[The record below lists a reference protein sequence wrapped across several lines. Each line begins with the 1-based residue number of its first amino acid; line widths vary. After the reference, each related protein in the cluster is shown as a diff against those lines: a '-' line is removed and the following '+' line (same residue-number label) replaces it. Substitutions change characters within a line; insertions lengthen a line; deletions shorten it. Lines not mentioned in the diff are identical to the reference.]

1 MALDQVDQ
9 AIISQALVAAAKEMG
24 IKLVRSAYSPIVREA
39 NDCSAAL
46 LDVEGNVVSQAELIP
61 MQLGPI
67 GTTFRPCAEL
77 HPPQTLEPGDFYINN
92 DPYHGGQ
99 HVPDVF
105 IFSPIFFG
113 DRLVGFSAT
122 VAHHLD
128 LGGGAPGLNMAAGD
142 VHQEGL
148 IFPPSRYNV
157 NRDWNG
163 GPLERLVRANVRV
176 PEKTIGDCNAQF
188 AANGVGARRV
198 IELCEKFGADKVTEA
213 MSALLDYSEQRMR
226 AAIAQAPDGVYHG
239 EDQLDSDGV
248 NDEPLVVRARVEI
261 AGDAVTVD
269 YEGTCDQVRTNVNC
283 PFASTIAAGLSCVKS
298 VLTSPDI
305 PFNEGSKR
313 PIDIVAPYGSL
324 LNPRPPAPVRA
335 RMLSAYRAYNA
346 VMKALAQAVPE
357 KVMAA
362 GFDTTH
368 STCLSHLDEHGYSI
382 YLEIFGGG
390 YGASAVDDGC
400 DAVDSPL
407 SNCSN
412 IPIEAIDMEHGFFRV
427 VEYALVQ
434 GSGGNGEYRGGP
446 RDAARVRGAGRRRG
460 VPVLLRPVHD
470 SARGPV
476 RRGGR
481 RRRVHLRAEGQ
492 REDHARLQDELCP
505 CEGRPAGDEH
515 RRRCGLR
522 RSSEPSAGTTRL
534 GRGER
539 RARDTIVRTSGPAHR
554 RDLREHGIRW
564 PTGRGAIARRIENV
578 FLAADRSSRLRF
590 QRARSGQGSG
600 GLRTPPDRTARNTRH
615 LAMADGFGQGHVVGL
630 WSDIILLTH

>member
-9 AIISQALVAAAKEMG
+9 AIISQALIAAAKEMG

-46 LDVEGNVVSQAELIP
+46 LDVDGNVVSQAELIP

-67 GTTFRPCAEL
+67 GTTFRPCAQL
-77 HPPQTLEPGDFYINN
+77 FPPETLEPGDFYINN

-105 IFSPIFFG
+105 IFSPVFFG
-113 DRLVGFSAT
+113 GRLVGFSAT

-157 NRDWNG
+157 DRDWNG

-198 IELCEKFGADKVTEA
+198 IELCEKFGADTVMEA

-226 AAIAQAPDGVYHG
+226 AAIAEAPDGVYHG

-261 AGDAVTVD
+261 AGDSVAVD

-283 PFASTIAAGLSCVKS
+283 PFASTIAAGLSCIKS

-357 KVMAA
+357 QVMAA

-368 STCLSHLDEHGYSI
+368 STCLSHLDERGYSI

-390 YGASAVDDGC
+390 YGASAIADGC

-412 IPIEAIDMEHGFFRV
+412 IPVEAIDMEHGFFRV
-427 VEYALVQ
+427 VEYALVRD
-434 GSGGNGEYRGGP
+434 SGGNGEYRGGLGMRRVYEVLEDGVEYQSYSDRFTIP
-446 RDAARVRGAGRRRG
+446 PEGLFGGEDGGAAFTCVLRGNEKIMLGSKTSFRLAKGDRLVMSTGGGAGYGDPSGRSAERLGSDREDRTVAAR
-460 VPVLLRPVHD
+460 
-470 SARGPV
+470 
-476 RRGGR
+476 
-481 RRRVHLRAEGQ
+481 
-492 REDHARLQDELCP
+492 
-505 CEGRPAGDEH
+505 
-515 RRRCGLR
+515 
-522 RSSEPSAGTTRL
+522 
-534 GRGER
+534 
-539 RARDTIVRTSGPAHR
+539 
-554 RDLREHGIRW
+554 
-564 PTGRGAIARRIENV
+564 
-578 FLAADRSSRLRF
+578 
-590 QRARSGQGSG
+590 
-600 GLRTPPDRTARNTRH
+600 
-615 LAMADGFGQGHVVGL
+615 
-630 WSDIILLTH
+630 

>member
-1 MALDQVDQ
+1 MALDRVDQ

-46 LDVEGNVVSQAELIP
+46 LDAAGNVVSQAELIP

-77 HPPQTLEPGDFYINN
+77 HPPETLEPGDFYINN

-99 HVPDVF
+99 HVPDIF
-105 IFSPIFFG
+105 IFTPIFFRA
-113 DRLVGFSAT
+113 RLVGFSAT

-198 IELCEKFGADKVTEA
+198 TELCEKFGADAVTEA
-213 MSALLDYSEQRMR
+213 MAALLDYSEQRMR
-226 AAIAQAPDGVYHG
+226 AAIGAAPDGVYHG
-239 EDQLDSDGV
+239 EDQLDGDGV

-261 AGDAVTVD
+261 AGDSVSVD
-269 YEGTCDQVRTNVNC
+269 YAGTCDQVRTNVNC
-283 PFASTIAAGLSCVKS
+283 PFASTIAAGLSCIKS

-313 PIDIVAPYGSL
+313 PVSIAAPMGSM

-346 VMKALAQAVPE
+346 VMKALAEAVPE
-357 KVMAA
+357 RVMAA
-362 GFDTTH
+362 GFDSTH
-368 STCLSHLDEHGYSI
+368 ATCLSHLGEGGYGI

-390 YGASAVDDGC
+390 YGASALGDGC

-412 IPIEAIDMEHGFFRV
+412 IPIEAIDMEHRFFRV
-427 VEYALVQ
+427 VEYALVP
-434 GSGGNGEYRGGP
+434 GSGGGGEQRGGLGIRRVYEVLADDVEYQSYSDRFTIP
-446 RDAARVRGAGRRRG
+446 PEGLFGGEDGGAASVCVLRGNERIALGSKTSFRLAKGDLVVMSTGGGAGYGEAGRRS
-460 VPVLLRPVHD
+460 PE
-470 SARGPV
+470 
-476 RRGGR
+476 
-481 RRRVHLRAEGQ
+481 RA
-492 REDHARLQDELCP
+492 
-505 CEGRPAGDEH
+505 
-515 RRRCGLR
+515 
-522 RSSEPSAGTTRL
+522 
-534 GRGER
+534 
-539 RARDTIVRTSGPAHR
+539 ARD
-554 RDLREHGIRW
+554 RDD
-564 PTGRGAIARRIENV
+564 GA
-578 FLAADRSSRLRF
+578 LA
-590 QRARSGQGSG
+590 
-600 GLRTPPDRTARNTRH
+600 PP
-615 LAMADGFGQGHVVGL
+615 
-630 WSDIILLTH
+630 

>member
-67 GTTFRPCAEL
+67 GTTFRPCAAL
-77 HPPQTLEPGDFYINN
+77 YPPETLEPGDFYINN

-99 HVPDVF
+99 HVPDIF
-105 IFSPIFFG
+105 IFTPIFFG
-113 DRLVGFSAT
+113 PRLVGFSAT

-163 GPLERLVRANVRV
+163 GSFERLVRANVRV

-188 AANGVGARRV
+188 AANAVGARRV
-198 IELCEKFGADKVTEA
+198 IELCEKFGADAVTEA
-213 MSALLDYSEQRMR
+213 MAGLLDYVEQRMR
-226 AAIAQAPDGVYHG
+226 AAIAAAPDGVYRG
-239 EDQLDSDGV
+239 EDQLDSDGE

-261 AGDAVTVD
+261 ARDTVSVD

-283 PFASTIAAGLSCVKS
+283 PFASTIAAGLSCIKS

-305 PFNEGSKR
+305 PFNEGAKR
-313 PIDIVAPYGSL
+313 PIAITAPYGSL

-335 RMLSAYRAYNA
+335 RMLSSYRAYNA
-346 VMKALAQAVPE
+346 VMKALAEAVPDR
-357 KVMAA
+357 VMAA
-362 GFDTTH
+362 GFDSTH
-368 STCLSHLDEHGYSI
+368 ATCLSHLGERGYSI

-390 YGASAVDDGC
+390 YGASALGDGC

-427 VEYALVQ
+427 AEYALVA
-434 GSGGNGEYRGGP
+434 GSGGAGEYRGGLGIRRVYEVLADDVEYQSYSDRFTIP
-446 RDAARVRGAGRRRG
+446 PEGLFGGDDGGAAFV
-460 VPVLLRPVHD
+460 
-470 SARGPV
+470 SV
-476 RRGGR
+476 RRGNEKFELGSKASFR
-481 RRRVHLRAEGQ
+481 LAKGDRVVMSTG
-492 REDHARLQDELCP
+492 
-505 CEGRPAGDEH
+505 GGAGYGDVA
-515 RRRCGLR
+515 R
-522 RSSEPSAGTTRL
+522 RSPQRIAQDREAG
-534 GRGER
+534 
-539 RARDTIVRTSGPAHR
+539 
-554 RDLREHGIRW
+554 
-564 PTGRGAIARRIENV
+564 
-578 FLAADRSSRLRF
+578 
-590 QRARSGQGSG
+590 
-600 GLRTPPDRTARNTRH
+600 
-615 LAMADGFGQGHVVGL
+615 VVGP
-630 WSDIILLTH
+630 

>member
-1 MALDQVDQ
+1 MALDQIEL
-9 AIISQALVAAAKEMG
+9 AIISQALIAAAKEMG

-67 GTTFRPCAEL
+67 GITFRPCAEL
-77 HPPQTLEPGDFYINN
+77 YPLGTLEPGDFYINN
-92 DPYHGGQ
+92 DPFQGGQ

-105 IFSPIFFG
+105 IFSPIFF
-113 DRLVGFSAT
+113 DTRLVGFSAT

-163 GPLERLVRANVRV
+163 GPFERLVRANVRV

-198 IELCEKFGADKVTEA
+198 IELCEKFGADAVMEA

-226 AAIAQAPDGVYHG
+226 AAIAAAPDGVYHG
-239 EDQLDSDGV
+239 EDQFDGDGV

-261 AGDAVTVD
+261 AGDTVSVD
-269 YEGTCDQVRTNVNC
+269 YEGTCGQVRTNVNC

-305 PFNEGSKR
+305 PFNEGAKR
-313 PIDIVAPYGSL
+313 PIHIAAPYGSL

-346 VMKALAQAVPE
+346 VMKALAKAVPDQ
-357 KVMAA
+357 VMAA

-368 STCLSHLDEHGYSI
+368 STCLSRLDERGYGI

-390 YGASAVDDGC
+390 YGGSALGDGC

-412 IPIEAIDMEHGFFRV
+412 IPIEAIDMEHDFFRM
-427 VEYALVQ
+427 VEYALVSD
-434 GSGGNGEYRGGP
+434 SGGQGEHRGGLGMRRVYEVLADDVEYQSYSDRFAIP
-446 RDAARVRGAGRRRG
+446 PEGLFGGEEGGAAFTCVLRGNEKIMLGSKTSFRLAKGDRLVMSTGGGAGYGRPERRSPARVASDHESGA
-460 VPVLLRPVHD
+460 V
-470 SARGPV
+470 
-476 RRGGR
+476 
-481 RRRVHLRAEGQ
+481 
-492 REDHARLQDELCP
+492 
-505 CEGRPAGDEH
+505 
-515 RRRCGLR
+515 
-522 RSSEPSAGTTRL
+522 
-534 GRGER
+534 
-539 RARDTIVRTSGPAHR
+539 
-554 RDLREHGIRW
+554 
-564 PTGRGAIARRIENV
+564 
-578 FLAADRSSRLRF
+578 
-590 QRARSGQGSG
+590 
-600 GLRTPPDRTARNTRH
+600 TAR
-615 LAMADGFGQGHVVGL
+615 
-630 WSDIILLTH
+630 

>member
-9 AIISQALVAAAKEMG
+9 AIVSQALIAAAKEMG

-77 HPPQTLEPGDFYINN
+77 YPPETLEPGDFYINN
-92 DPYHGGQ
+92 DPYQGGQ

-113 DRLVGFSAT
+113 PRLVGFSAT

-148 IFPPSRYNV
+148 IFPPSRYNA

-198 IELCEKFGADKVTEA
+198 VELCEKFGADMVTEA
-213 MSALLDYSEQRMR
+213 MAGLLDYAEQRMR
-226 AAIAQAPDGVYHG
+226 AAIAAAPDGVYHG
-239 EDQLDSDGV
+239 EDQLDSDGE

-261 AGDAVTVD
+261 AGDTVSVD

-305 PFNEGSKR
+305 PFNEGAKR
-313 PIDIVAPYGSL
+313 PIGIAAPYGSL

-346 VMKALAQAVPE
+346 VMKALANAVPE
-357 KVMAA
+357 RVMAA

-368 STCLSHLDEHGYSI
+368 ATCLSHLGKGGYGI

-390 YGASAVDDGC
+390 YGASAVGDGC

-412 IPIEAIDMEHGFFRV
+412 IPIEAIDMEHAFFRV
-427 VEYALVQ
+427 AEYALVA
-434 GSGGNGEYRGGP
+434 GSGGGGTWRGGLGIRRVYEVLADDVEYQSYSDRFAIP
-446 RDAARVRGAGRRRG
+446 PEGLFGGEDGGAAFTCVLRGNEKIMLGSKTSFRLAKGDLLVMSTGGGAGYG
-460 VPVLLRPVHD
+460 EP
-470 SARGPV
+470 
-476 RRGGR
+476 GR
-481 RRRVHLRAEGQ
+481 RSPERVA
-492 REDHARLQDELCP
+492 QD
-505 CEGRPAGDEH
+505 RVD
-515 RRRCGLR
+515 
-522 RSSEPSAGTTRL
+522 
-534 GRGER
+534 
-539 RARDTIVRTSGPAHR
+539 
-554 RDLREHGIRW
+554 
-564 PTGRGAIARRIENV
+564 GA
-578 FLAADRSSRLRF
+578 LAAL
-590 QRARSGQGSG
+590 
-600 GLRTPPDRTARNTRH
+600 
-615 LAMADGFGQGHVVGL
+615 
-630 WSDIILLTH
+630 